1 MLNRSNRNISSRST
15 SVVAIVACVIGSI
28 SILSEQN
35 YLDKEPILSNNN
47 KLKIGLEVIC
57 NEAAGFCELK
67 KNVSEQSN
75 EPSFTV
81 TPLSVVPRDFHC
93 PAFVKLYYFQ
103 KDEQTKIQSHIKIA
117 DSPPPIFG

>member
-67 KNVSEQSN
+67 KTFLNSQTSL
-75 EPSFTV
+75 
-81 TPLSVVPRDFHC
+81 LSQLHPC
-93 PAFVKLYYFQ
+93 L
-103 KDEQTKIQSHIKIA
+103 
-117 DSPPPIFG
+117 